1 MKTQEFKS
9 TEINMQNIK
18 AQFPE
23 LQRVINGKPVV
34 FLDSAATSQK
44 PQRMID
50 KLVEYYSNYN
60 ANVHRGVYSLS
71 AEATEE
77 YDNARELVR
86 KFINARSSSEVIYT
100 KGTTEAINL
109 LARAWGDEFVKEG
122 DEIILTELEHHSNL
136 VPWQLLAQRTG
147 CKLRF
152 IPIDD
157 NAVLQLDEYKKLLN
171 EKTRLVAFN
180 GQSNSMGTL
189 NPIREITDLAHQA
202 GALVLVDGAQY
213 VPHNK
218 IDVQELDL
226 DFLAFSG
233 HKMCGPTGIG
243 ILYGKEEL
251 LDKIPPFL
259 GGGDMIDTVEY
270 EISTYSKLPIK
281 FEAGT
286 PNIGGAIVLGEAI
299 RFLND
304 LGMDNI
310 RDHERE
316 LTEYAMQ
323 RFSSNPKLKIYG
335 PKDINQRGGAISFNH
350 EKIHPHDLAQILD
363 SESICI
369 RAGHHC
375 TQPLMR
381 KFGIA
386 ATSRASF
393 YVYNAKEDIDRLM
406 EVLARAEDMFGL

>member
-1 MKTQEFKS
+1 MSGTDIKS
-9 TEINMQNIK
+9 ATSKIENIK
-18 AQFPE
+18 SEFPE
-23 LQRVINGKPVV
+23 LNRVINGKPVV

-44 PQRMID
+44 PQRVID

-71 AEATEE
+71 MESTEE
-77 YDNARELVR
+77 YDTARELVR
-86 KFINARSSSEVIYT
+86 EFINARSTNEIIYT

-109 LARAWGDEFVKEG
+109 LARAWGDANIKKG

-136 VPWQLLAQRTG
+136 VPWQMLSQRTG
-147 CKLRF
+147 CKLKF
-152 IPIDD
+152 VPIDD
-157 NAVLQLDEYKKLLN
+157 HAVLQIDEYKKLLSD
-171 EKTRLVAFN
+171 KTKLVAFN

-189 NPIREITDLAHQA
+189 NPIKEMTEIAHDA

-218 IDVQELDL
+218 IDVQALDI

-243 ILYGKEEL
+243 ILYGKEKI
-251 LDKIPPFL
+251 LDEMPPFL
-259 GGGDMIDTVEY
+259 GGGDMIDMVHYEY
-270 EISTYSKLPIK
+270 STYTKLPIK

-286 PNIGGAIVLGEAI
+286 PNIAGAIVLGEAI

-304 LGMDNI
+304 LGMDNV
-310 RDHERE
+310 REHERE
-316 LTEYAMQ
+316 LTAYALEKFQ
-323 RFSSNPKLKIYG
+323 QNPKIKIYG
-335 PKDINQRGGAISFNH
+335 TTDLDKRGGAISFKY
-350 EKIHPHDLAQILD
+350 EDIHPHDLAQILD

-393 YVYNAKEDIDRLM
+393 YVYNTKDDVDRLI
-406 EVLARAEDMFGL
+406 EVLEKADEMFSF

>member
-1 MKTQEFKS
+1 MSDTDTKNRTSKLD
-9 TEINMQNIK
+9 NIK
-18 AQFPE
+18 AEFPE
-23 LQRVINGKPVV
+23 LNRVINSKPVV

-44 PQRMID
+44 PMRVID

-71 AEATEE
+71 MESTEE
-77 YDNARELVR
+77 YDTARELVR
-86 KFINARSSSEVIYT
+86 EFINARSTNEIIYT
-100 KGTTEAINL
+100 RGTTEAINL
-109 LARAWGDEFVKEG
+109 LARSWGDANIGKD

-136 VPWQLLAQRTG
+136 VPWQMLSQRTG

-152 IPIDD
+152 IPVDD
-157 NAVLQLDEYKKLLN
+157 FAVLLIDEYKKLLS
-171 EKTRLVAFN
+171 EKTKLVAFN

-189 NPIREITDLAHQA
+189 NPIKEITALAHDV

-218 IDVQELDL
+218 VDVRDLDV

-243 ILYGKEEL
+243 ILYGREKL
-251 LDKIPPFL
+251 LDEMPPFL
-259 GGGDMIDTVEY
+259 GGGDMIDTVHYEY
-270 EISTYSKLPIK
+270 STYTGLPIK

-286 PNIGGAIVLGEAI
+286 PNIAGAIVLGEAI

-304 LGMDNI
+304 LGMENI
-310 RDHERE
+310 RKHEYE
-316 LTEYAMQ
+316 LTAYTMQ
-323 RFSSNPKLKIYG
+323 KLQQIPKIKIYG
-335 PKDINQRGGAISFNH
+335 TTDLRQRGGAISF
-350 EKIHPHDLAQILD
+350 EYEGIHPHDLAQILD

-393 YVYNAKEDIDRLM
+393 YIYNTREDVDRLM
-406 EVLARAEDMFGL
+406 EGLAKADQIFGL

>member
-1 MKTQEFKS
+1 MD
-9 TEINMQNIK
+9 NIK

-23 LQRVINGKPVV
+23 LNRIIDGKPVI

-44 PQRMID
+44 PQRVID
-50 KLVEYYSNYN
+50 KMVEYYSRYN

-71 AEATEE
+71 MESTEA
-77 YDNARELVR
+77 YDTARELVR
-86 KFINARSSSEVIYT
+86 DFINARSTSEVIFT
-100 KGTTEAINL
+100 KGTTEGINL
-109 LARAWGDEFVKEG
+109 LARAWGDATLKAG

-136 VPWQLLAQRTG
+136 VPWQLLSQRTG
-147 CKLRF
+147 CVLKF
-152 IPIDD
+152 IPVDEF
-157 NAVLQLDEYKKLLN
+157 AVLQLDEYKKMLSD
-171 EKTRLVAFN
+171 KTRLVAFN
-180 GQSNSMGTL
+180 GQSNSMGTI
-189 NPIREITDLAHQA
+189 NPIEEITRLAHQT

-218 IDVQELDL
+218 VDVQALDI
-226 DFLAFSG
+226 DFLAFSS

-243 ILYGKEEL
+243 VLYGKEKL
-251 LDKIPPFL
+251 LESIPPFL
-259 GGGDMIDTVEY
+259 GGGDMIDTVY
-270 EISTYSKLPIK
+270 YDHSTYTGLPIK

-304 LGMDNI
+304 LGMDNV
-310 RDHERE
+310 RRHESE
-316 LTEYAMQ
+316 LTEYAYNKLSQ
-323 RFSSNPKLKIYG
+323 NPQLKIYG
-335 PKDINQRGGAISFNH
+335 PRELEKRGGAISFNH
-350 EKIHPHDLAQILD
+350 KEIHPHDLAQILD
-363 SESICI
+363 SERICI

-393 YVYNAKEDIDRLM
+393 YVYNTIDDIDRM
-406 EVLARAEDMFGL
+406 IEVLGKAESIFGI